1 MITQCSTLKVAAIL
15 LIGLNTFS
23 CCFADFTYTYGGNF
37 NLPVPDLNGPGET
50 AVVQAIINVPAY
62 ITIADL
68 DVGINITHPHV
79 FDLQLFL
86 QSPQGTEICLNAYDF
101 NPFFVGGNYRATIF
115 DDEAPQPIEHGKPPF
130 TGRFRPKG
138 LYELSSFDGQDAF
151 GDWRLQIYDI
161 WPDNDGRLDS
171 FELVITVPGPST
183 VLIIT
188 LAAAF
193 VPLVKTR
200 RYV

>member
-1 MITQCSTLKVAAIL
+1 MITQCSTLKMAAVLFFGLKL
-15 LIGLNTFS
+15 LS
-23 CCFADFTYTYGGNF
+23 CCFADFTFTYGGSF
-37 NLPVPDLNGPGET
+37 NRPVPDPNGPGET
-50 AVVQAIINVPAY
+50 GVVQATVNVPDH

-68 DVGINITHPHV
+68 DIGINITHPHV

-86 QSPQGTEICLNAYDF
+86 QSPQGIEICLNAYDF

-138 LYELSSFDGQDAF
+138 PYELSSFDGQDAF

-161 WPDNDGRLDS
+161 WPYYAGRLDS
-171 FELVITVPGPST
+171 FELVITVPEPAT
-183 VLIIT
+183 ILILIS
-188 LAAAF
+188 AAAF
-193 VPLVKTR
+193 IPLVKT
-200 RYV
+200 